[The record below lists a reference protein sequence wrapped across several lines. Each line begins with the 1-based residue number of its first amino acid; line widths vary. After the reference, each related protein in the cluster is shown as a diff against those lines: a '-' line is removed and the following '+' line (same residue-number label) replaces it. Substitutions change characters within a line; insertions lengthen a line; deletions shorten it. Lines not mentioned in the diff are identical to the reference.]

1 MTVKKAIKIC
11 DYLIEAHVR
20 NSGNIREKVK
30 DWDSNLKGLGIVIA
44 EVHEDVAK
52 CIFAIKKNLIPNCK
66 HPKKM
71 QDMTPG
77 GQRYCMNCNS
87 DLND

>member
-11 DYLIEAHVR
+11 DYLIKAHLK
-20 NSGNIREKVK
+20 NSSNMREKVK
-30 DWDSNLKGLGIVIA
+30 DWDSELKGLGIVIA

-52 CIFAIKKNLIPNCK
+52 CIFAIEKNLQTKCK

-71 QDMTPG
+71 RDKAG
-77 GQRYCMNCNS
+77 GQVYCMNCNS
-87 DLND
+87 DLDD